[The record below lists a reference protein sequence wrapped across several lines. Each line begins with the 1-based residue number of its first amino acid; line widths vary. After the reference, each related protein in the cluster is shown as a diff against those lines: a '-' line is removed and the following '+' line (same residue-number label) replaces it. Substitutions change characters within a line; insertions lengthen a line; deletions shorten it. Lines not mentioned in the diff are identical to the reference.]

1 MKNARWI
8 AAVICIIMIS
18 GLMANAEEWSI
29 YGPRAE
35 GMGGA
40 GVAVADGAT
49 AYYWNP
55 GATTKNEKSGLYI
68 TGGLVTAAEGDV
80 IASLDKVA
88 QKSLGIAWGPVMNK
102 INDPDTYGSLTP
114 AEAQQVIGFFSTAAS
129 ELNQPGQGFLVNGS
143 GGLSFAVGSWTVFG
157 NGFMNMNL
165 DPVGD
170 DQNLAVNSGPSAI
183 TNTIGV
189 GPYSDTPAN
198 AALASNIAAQSWWTA
213 AKTDGDPL
221 GAAERFVWLA
231 EMGGADTSDPEV
243 QQTLM
248 IMAQNLA
255 GGTATV
261 QNNET
266 GVIINGLIVSE
277 FGASH
282 SWEFL
287 DVIGQTLS
295 VGVNFKLMQGQT
307 YYQEIKYSDLEGS
320 DSLMKDV
327 NNKENTK
334 SSTAFGI
341 DAGALVS
348 FSDVLKG
355 GLVIRN
361 LNSPKFAYAG
371 KGDAE
376 LEPQIRAGV
385 AMNLGMLT
393 LAADYD
399 VTKNQSSL
407 LQGYESQMFGLG
419 AEVSLIGTLKLR
431 MGTYQNMASSE
442 SSAAYTY
449 GLGLHVLFFD
459 MDLAGTLANDKV
471 QVEQSGDKLP
481 QRAGFSA
488 AIALRF

>member
-1 MKNARWI
+1 MKNTRWI
-8 AAVICIIMIS
+8 AAVVAIIMVS
-18 GLMANAEEWSI
+18 SLAVNAEEWSI

-40 GVAVADGAT
+40 GVATADGAT
-49 AYYWNP
+49 AHYWNP

-68 TGGLVTAAEGDV
+68 TGGLVTSAEGDV
-80 IASLDKVA
+80 VASLDKVA
-88 QKSLGIAWGPVMNK
+88 QKGAGIDWNTVMGKVNGGT
-102 INDPDTYGSLTP
+102 PLTVT
-114 AEAQQVIGFFSTAAS
+114 EAQQVIGFFSTAAT

-183 TNTIGV
+183 TNTV
-189 GPYSDTPAN
+189 GSVSLGSPAN
-198 AALASNIAAQSWWTA
+198 STLASNIASQSWWIAGAGDA
-213 AKTDGDPL
+213 ALQADN
-221 GAAERFVWLA
+221 FVYLA
-231 EMGGADTSDPEV
+231 EQGGADTSDPEV
-243 QQTLM
+243 QQTIM

-282 SWEFL
+282 SWDFV

-295 VGVNFKLMQGQT
+295 VGVNLKLMQGQT
-307 YYQEIKYSDLEGS
+307 YYQEIKYSDLEGT
-320 DSLMKDV
+320 DKLMNNV
-327 NNKENTK
+327 NSKENTK

-361 LNSPKFAYAG
+361 LNSPKFSYAG
-371 KGDAE
+371 RGDAV
-376 LEPQIRAGV
+376 LDPQIRAGV
-385 AMNLGMLT
+385 AMNLGMIT

-399 VTKNQSSL
+399 VTKNKSSL
-407 LQGYESQMFGLG
+407 LKGYESQMFGLG

-431 MGTYQNMASSE
+431 MGTYQNMASVAP
-442 SSAAYTY
+442 SAVMTY
-449 GLGLHVLFFD
+449 GLGFHLLFLD
-459 MDLAGTLANDKV
+459 LDLAGAMASKNVKV
-471 QVEQSGDKLP
+471 EDSGSEIP
-481 QRAGFSA
+481 ASFGGSA

>member
-1 MKNARWI
+1 M
-8 AAVICIIMIS
+8 MIS

-68 TGGLVTAAEGDV
+68 TGGLVTAAEGD
-80 IASLDKVA
+80 IIGALDKVA
-88 QKSLGIAWGPVMNK
+88 QVGSGIDWTTVTNK
-102 INDPDTYGSLTP
+102 INDQGTYGTLTP
-114 AEAQQVIGFFSTAAS
+114 AEAGKLLNFFSLSAA
-129 ELNQPGQGFLVNGS
+129 ELNKSGQGFLVNGT

-157 NGFMNMNL
+157 NGFVNMNM

-170 DQNLAVNSGPSAI
+170 DTHLLLNTGASAI
-183 TNTIGV
+183 TDTV
-189 GPYSDTPAN
+189 GTTALGAPVN
-198 AALASNIAAQSWWTA
+198 AALASNIAGQQWWI
-213 AKTDGDPL
+213 DNSGG
-221 GAAERFVWLA
+221 GATTTVQANNFVYLA
-231 EMGGADTSDPEV
+231 EWQGADTSDPEV
-243 QQTLM
+243 QQALM
-248 IMAQNLA
+248 LMAQNLA
-255 GGTATV
+255 GGDPSLSV
-261 QNNET
+261 NNNET
-266 GVIINGLIVSE
+266 GVIINGLIVKE

-295 VGVNFKLMQGQT
+295 VGVNLKLMQGQT
-307 YYQEIKYSDLEGS
+307 YYQKISYSDLEGS
-320 DSLMKDV
+320 DKLMKDV

-341 DAGALVS
+341 DVGALVS

-376 LEPQIRAGV
+376 LDPQIRAGV

-419 AEVSLIGTLKLR
+419 AELSLIGTLKLR